1 MLFVV
6 TGPSGAGKTTLIRQL
21 LEKHP
26 EIKFSIS
33 HTTRPPRP
41 GEIDGVD
48 YYFVSE
54 KEFSRLLKKGTFVEW
69 AVVHGHLYGTS
80 RAEFRK
86 SRMNDLILDIDVQGA
101 RQIKKVT
108 DDGAV
113 FIFIL
118 PPDKDSLEKRLC
130 SRGDLSAEELER
142 RLKRASQEIKSYHL
156 FDYVVINREINQA
169 VEAMEAIVQAERQR
183 RSRLKREIQA
193 ILASFKAKSGGRSR
207 WPE

>member
-1 MLFVV
+1 MLLVV
-6 TGPSGAGKTTLIRQL
+6 TGPSGAGKTTLIHRL

-26 EIKFSIS
+26 EIKFSVS

-86 SRMNDLILDIDVQGA
+86 SRGNDLVLDIDVQGA
-101 RQIKKVT
+101 RQIKRVT
-108 DDGAV
+108 GEEAV
-113 FIFIL
+113 FIFVL
-118 PPDKDSLEKRLC
+118 PPDRDSLVKRLG

-142 RLKRASQEIKSYHL
+142 RLKRASQEIKSYYL
-156 FDYVVINREINQA
+156 FDYVVINRELNQA
-169 VEAMEAIVQAERQR
+169 VEAMEAIVRAERQR
-183 RSRLKREIQA
+183 RLRLKKEIQA
-193 ILASFKAKSGGRSR
+193 ILASFKMKSGRRSR
-207 WPE
+207 WPA